1 MHFISP
7 KFFEDSFHKSIF
19 RDYAAVIINF
29 NFQNVVMVS
38 FAIRKV
44 NLIAENLLITQLAR
58 KENVELQWKLIWKI
72 FPKVQETN

>member
-1 MHFISP
+1 MIFSKQKFRELCKRHFWKKI
-7 KFFEDSFHKSIF
+7 
-19 RDYAAVIINF
+19 RAYAAVIINI

-58 KENVELQWKLIWKI
+58 KENVELQ
-72 FPKVQETN
+72 